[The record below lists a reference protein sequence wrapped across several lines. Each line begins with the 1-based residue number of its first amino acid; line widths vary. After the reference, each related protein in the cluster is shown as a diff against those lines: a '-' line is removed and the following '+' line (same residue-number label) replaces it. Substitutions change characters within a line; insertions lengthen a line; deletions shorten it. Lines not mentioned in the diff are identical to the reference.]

1 MDLMDYKPNSHKSKE
16 EQHKQAAD
24 KKKID
29 KVVTNPVKMKKSGI
43 RTVKDVIMPGD
54 TEDIKTYVVWDILVP
69 TVKRAITEIV
79 DMIIWGKNGK
89 RGKGSAA
96 DYISYNKFS
105 DPRNNRRYDDGPGR
119 VRYTYRDIT
128 IETRGEAERVL
139 RQMRDIVE
147 EYGMVSIA
155 DLYEM
160 VGETGAHTDHNYG
173 WTNLNNVG
181 ISRGRDGY
189 TLDLPKAISLKN

>member
-16 EQHKQAAD
+16 EQQQQAAE

-29 KVVTNPVKMKKSGI
+29 KVITNPVKMKKSGI
-43 RTVKDVIMPGD
+43 RTVKDVIMSGD
-54 TEDIKTYVVWDILVP
+54 TEDVKTYVIWDILVP
-69 TVKRAITEIV
+69 TVKRAISEIV
-79 DMIIWGKNGK
+79 DMIIWGKGGKQGK
-89 RGKGSAA
+89 RSTA
-96 DYISYNKFS
+96 DYVSYNKFS
-105 DPRNNRRYDDGPGR
+105 DPRYDRRGDNGPGR

-128 IETRGEAERVL
+128 ISSRGDAERVL
-139 RQMRDIVE
+139 SQMQDIVA

>member
-1 MDLMDYKPNSHKSKE
+1 MDIMDYKPNSHKSKAE
-16 EQHKQAAD
+16 EQAA
-24 KKKID
+24 KGKKID

-43 RTVKDVIMPGD
+43 RTVKDVILSGD
-54 TEDIKTYVVWDILVP
+54 GEDVKTYVVWDILVP
-69 TVKRAITEIV
+69 TVKRAISEIV

-89 RGKGSAA
+89 RGKGSNS
-96 DYISYNKFS
+96 DYVAYNKFS
-105 DPRNNRRYDDGPGR
+105 DPRHDHRRDNGPAK

-128 IETRGEAERVL
+128 IETRGEAESVL
-139 RQMRDIVE
+139 RQMQDIVA

-173 WTNLNNVG
+173 WTDLRNVG

-189 TLDLPKAISLKN
+189 MLDLPKAISLKN